1 VDRCPNTTPG
11 TKVDS
16 IGCFTEATLNLLFE
30 FDSAA
35 LTADDE
41 RQLDA
46 VVANLRNFP
55 SDIVR
60 QIRVNVA
67 GHTDSRG
74 REAYNQGLS
83 ERRAASVRDYIAAA
97 GFPASQINTVGYG
110 ETQPVASNDTD
121 EGRAMNRRVVITAE
135 R

>member
-35 LTADDE
+35 LTADDR

-46 VVANLRNFP
+46 VLANLRNFP
-55 SDIVR
+55 SDVVG
-60 QIRVNVA
+60 QIRVNIA

-74 REAYNQGLS
+74 SLAYNQGLS
-83 ERRAASVRDYIAAA
+83 ERRAASVKDYIAAA
-97 GFPASQINTVGYG
+97 GFPAGQMTTVGYG

-121 EGRAMNRRVVITAE
+121 EGRAQNRRVVITAE